1 VSKWQ
6 SEEAREPLLE
16 SETMRKTDMS
26 HAALSVVAEHK
37 MPQLD
42 SLRAFA
48 VMAVLSVHFVSH
60 PPQWLNAVPWAA
72 LGVELFFVLS
82 GFLITGILLDCR
94 EQGATG
100 TSRFWMLRQFYARRF
115 LRIFPV
121 YYAVVLIGY
130 LINLSG
136 FTETLGWNLAYLTNF
151 YIAAKGAWIGAASHL
166 WTLSVEEQFYLAW
179 PWIVLFVREKYLLST
194 FVGVILFAI
203 GYRIISFDWFGEWIN
218 ITPFASFDCFGA
230 GALLALAQRRERR
243 GDDRLRRVIC
253 LIGLWLGVPLLI
265 LALAWHVPRQSI
277 LGRLVMI
284 NLATT
289 LLFIP
294 LISGAA
300 NSFSGLP
307 GWLLMQRPIRY
318 LGRISYGIYIFH
330 LPVGWLVGNSHWIN
344 RLPHIIPRSL
354 MLFLVTVLVS
364 ALSWHFFESPINRL
378 KRLFPYRTSQSR
390 AVREGFFIEAARKHI
405 P

>member
-1 VSKWQ
+1 ML
-6 SEEAREPLLE
+6 A
-16 SETMRKTDMS
+16 
-26 HAALSVVAEHK
+26 VADKKPSEHK

-48 VMAVLSVHFVSH
+48 VMAVLCVHFVSH
-60 PPQWLNAVPWAA
+60 PARWMAAVPWAA
-72 LGVELFFVLS
+72 FGVQLFFVLS

-94 EQGATG
+94 DQVITGA
-100 TSRFWMLRQFYARRF
+100 SRFWILRQFYARRF

-151 YIAAKGAWIGAASHL
+151 YIVAKGAWIDATSHL

-179 PWIVLFVREKYLLST
+179 PWIVLFVRERYLLPM
-194 FVGVILFAI
+194 FIGVSLVAI
-203 GYRIISFDWFGEWIN
+203 GYRIVSFHWFSEWLN
-218 ITPFASFDCFGA
+218 VTPFASFDCFGA
-230 GALLALAQRRERR
+230 GALLALAQRRERG
-243 GDDRLRRVIC
+243 GDLRLRRAIC
-253 LIGLWLGVPLLI
+253 IIGLSLGVPLLI
-265 LALAWHVPRQSI
+265 LALSSDVFGSNP
-277 LGRLVMI
+277 LGRLAII
-284 NLATT
+284 NLSMT

-300 NSFSGLP
+300 NGFGGLS
-307 GWLLMQRPIRY
+307 GWLLMQPPIRY

-330 LPVGWLVGNSHWIN
+330 LPVAWMIGNSHWIN
-344 RLPHIIPRSL
+344 RLPHIVPHSL
-354 MLFLVTVLVS
+354 VLLVATVVVAS
-364 ALSWHFFESPINRL
+364 LSWHFFESPINRL
-378 KRLFPYRTSQSR
+378 KRLFPYRMPQTDPGY
-390 AVREGFFIEAARKHI
+390 EGFFIEAARRHS